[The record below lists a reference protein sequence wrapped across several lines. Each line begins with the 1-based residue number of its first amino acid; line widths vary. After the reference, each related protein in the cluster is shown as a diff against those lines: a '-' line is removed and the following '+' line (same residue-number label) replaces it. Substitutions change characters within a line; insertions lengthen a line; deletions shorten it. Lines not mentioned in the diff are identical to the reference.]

1 MKNIIAITTSITLTV
16 LLSGCG
22 MTGQSQSSAPEQAN
36 QQSSQQRAD
45 NTAQSGSHSN
55 SKSTYNIVA
64 NVPYADAS
72 MIQSNVVD
80 ECTALG
86 TTLADSTKLYGD
98 KYGINVALNQNIDK
112 DDSGRNVILSIT
124 DATSSGSAGF
134 AHHKT
139 MKIRAELFEDGKLI
153 DTYSGFRSSK
163 GGFFGGFKGSCSV
176 LGRCAKTLGS
186 DISKW
191 LKEANMKH

>member
-1 MKNIIAITTSITLTV
+1 MKNITTTATAITLTI

-22 MTGQSQSSAPEQAN
+22 ATGQQSQSSAPEQSN
-36 QQSSQQRAD
+36 EQRAD
-45 NTAQSGSHSN
+45 TSNQSSSQHA
-55 SKSTYNIVA
+55 YNIVA

-86 TTLADSTKLYGD
+86 TTLADSTKLYGN
-98 KYGINVALNQNIDK
+98 KYGIDINLNPDVNQSDNGK
-112 DDSGRNVILSIT
+112 NVILTIT

-139 MKIRAELFEDGKLI
+139 MKVRAELFENGELV
-153 DTYSGFRSSK
+153 DTYNGFRSSK

-191 LKEANMKH
+191 LKKVSMK